1 MTPKVSIIVPIYK
14 VEKFIKR
21 CIDSLLNQTLRDIEI
36 ILIDDE
42 SPDNCPQICDEY
54 AQCDNRIKVIHKTNA
69 GLGMACNSGIEVAI
83 GDYIAFCDSDDY
95 VDGIMYETMYK
106 TAIEEQADIVFTG
119 IQTVDQEG
127 VITPMSQPA
136 EKKSIHDTKQIR
148 QYLLNMIASEPS
160 ANKDR
165 EIPMSAKI
173 ALYKREIIV
182 KHNLQFESERIFIS
196 EDLIWHIDILC
207 NAKCICL
214 LPRTFYYY
222 YNNTNSLSK
231 KIRTDRF
238 PFFLKI
244 REEIIQRTKKYGLI
258 DEVNIRVDR
267 MFIGYVRFYIRQIC
281 CSSLTYAKKK
291 KIIMLICKNNI
302 WEDIWN
308 NYPIYQMPKSH
319 CFILYLIK
327 YKAVFFM
334 NLIFKIKNI

>member
-1 MTPKVSIIVPIYK
+1 
-14 VEKFIKR
+14 
-21 CIDSLLNQTLRDIEI
+21 
-36 ILIDDE
+36 
-42 SPDNCPQICDEY
+42 
-54 AQCDNRIKVIHKTNA
+54 
-69 GLGMACNSGIEVAI
+69 
-83 GDYIAFCDSDDY
+83 
-95 VDGIMYETMYK
+95 
-106 TAIEEQADIVFTG
+106 
-119 IQTVDQEG
+119 
-127 VITPMSQPA
+127 
-136 EKKSIHDTKQIR
+136 
-148 QYLLNMIASEPS
+148 MIASEPS

-182 KHNLQFESERIFIS
+182 KHNLRFESERIFIS

-207 NAKCICL
+207 NVKCICL

-267 MFIGYVRFYIRQIC
+267 MFIGYVRFYIKQIC

-302 WEDIWN
+302 WKDIWN